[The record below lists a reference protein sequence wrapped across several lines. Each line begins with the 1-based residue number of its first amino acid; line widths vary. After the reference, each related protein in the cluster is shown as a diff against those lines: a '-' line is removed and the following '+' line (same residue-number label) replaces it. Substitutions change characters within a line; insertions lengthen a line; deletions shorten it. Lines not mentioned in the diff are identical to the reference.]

1 MTAIACRVSDD
12 ILQWNIKQIEQQTGH
27 GQVRQHAKH
36 CRGTRQD
43 RRRSTTSRQD
53 IGPYLSRSS
62 QPGGNASSLGAMTA
76 RCGMPTVAARRDVS
90 VCSRGQRCQT
100 ARKKLARCCKRQG
113 AKGHGSSRARGIAL
127 DLSCSAQG
135 LRNATKPRREL
146 RSGSTASKLLVP
158 ARQSR
163 QHGAANSSSS
173 NTPGTSK
180 PVSGQRRVATGR
192 IVACLE
198 QEAGELDRCARRG
211 RSMP

>member
-1 MTAIACRVSDD
+1 
-12 ILQWNIKQIEQQTGH
+12 
-27 GQVRQHAKH
+27 
-36 CRGTRQD
+36 
-43 RRRSTTSRQD
+43 
-53 IGPYLSRSS
+53 
-62 QPGGNASSLGAMTA
+62 MTA

-146 RSGSTASKLLVP
+146 RSGSTASKLPVP

-192 IVACLE
+192 VVACLE
-198 QEAGELDRCARRG
+198 QEWGSWIGVHAGAALCPSAGAPHRASRAGDKERPDRATG
-211 RSMP
+211 RTIPDSTAK